1 MEAPSCWRG
10 TETSLDGKGED
21 MTLGYLYMFLSLTC
35 FGMIGIVAKFA
46 DTRGCKPSAVYTLAY
61 AWSLIFG
68 VLFVVLFRG
77 ADFYVPA
84 VVYAIA
90 LPFGVASAIG
100 GIAFMAGIRY
110 GKISTSWLII
120 NLSAAIPAI
129 GSVILY
135 HEPVNPRK
143 IAVLILAAVS
153 VLLLW
158 KDKQDDEAKQS
169 VTSKETA

>member
-1 MEAPSCWRG
+1 
-10 TETSLDGKGED
+10 
-21 MTLGYLYMFLSLTC
+21 MTLGYFYMILSLTC
-35 FGMIGIVAKFA
+35 FGLIGIFAKFA
-46 DTRGCKPSAVYTLAY
+46 DTRDCKPSAVYTLAY
-61 AWSLIFG
+61 GWSLLFG

-77 ADFYVPA
+77 ADFHVPR

-100 GIAFMAGIRY
+100 GIVFMAGIRY

-129 GSVILY
+129 GSVLLY
-135 HEPVNPRK
+135 HEPVSWRK
-143 IAVLILAAVS
+143 IAVLLLAAVS

-158 KDKQDDEAKQS
+158 KDKQDDERKQS
-169 VTSKETA
+169 VTNAEPKGTA